1 MGVGGCIGFEQGAT
15 GMKAFQVEAQDKWN
29 SQVWKQ
35 RNKICSKYHY

>member
-1 MGVGGCIGFEQGAT
+1 MGVGGCIGFEQGAI
-15 GMKAFQVEAQDKWN
+15 GMKAFQVEAQDEWN